1 MALLGHHRRCADAV
15 EEVSLLATPD
25 PIREVLDD
33 ARTELSNRRAQV
45 LGGLTYLVIGA
56 GALFLF
62 SSIGE
67 DSRQW
72 YDTTPRTS
80 LAWAGI
86 VILAVGIAVG
96 VVTLLVDAN
105 VRRRTRPYGRLHPLG
120 SRRGVMAAMAVAV
133 VLIALGLFA
142 LATWG
147 PPPTQPEAPP
157 DPFAAASS
165 AASHK

>member
-1 MALLGHHRRCADAV
+1 M
-15 EEVSLLATPD
+15 SPLAGPD
-25 PIREVLDD
+25 PFREVLDD
-33 ARTELSNRRAQV
+33 LRTELSNRRAQA
-45 LGGLTYLVIGA
+45 LGLLTYLVVGA

-67 DSRQW
+67 DLRQW

-86 VILAVGIAVG
+86 VILAVGIGVG
-96 VVTLLVDAN
+96 VVTLLVDKN

-120 SRRGVMAAMAVAV
+120 SRRAVLAAMAVAAA
-133 VLIALGLFA
+133 LIALGLFA

-147 PPPTQPEAPP
+147 PPPTQPQAPP
-157 DPFAAASS
+157 DPFAGASS
-165 AASHK
+165 AASHT

>member
-1 MALLGHHRRCADAV
+1 
-15 EEVSLLATPD
+15 VSPLAGPD
-25 PIREVLDD
+25 PFREVLDD
-33 ARTELSNRRAQV
+33 LRTELSNRRAQA
-45 LGGLTYLVIGA
+45 LGLLTHLVVGA

-86 VILAVGIAVG
+86 VILAVGIGVG
-96 VVTLLVDAN
+96 VVTLLVDKN

-120 SRRGVMAAMAVAV
+120 SRRAVLAAMAVAAA
-133 VLIALGLFA
+133 LIALGLFA

-147 PPPTQPEAPP
+147 PPPTQPQAPP
-157 DPFAAASS
+157 DPFAGASS
-165 AASHK
+165 AASHT